1 MLALK
6 EHSMSSFEQLL
17 YDLQVIT
24 LVLEWLAVDVVAQAL
39 NDRYRLD
46 VVPKSGDGY
55 AESPPMACT

>member
-1 MLALK
+1 
-6 EHSMSSFEQLL
+6 MSSFEQLL

-24 LVLEWLAVDVVAQAL
+24 LVLEWLADDVAAQEL
-39 NDRYRLD
+39 KDRYRLD